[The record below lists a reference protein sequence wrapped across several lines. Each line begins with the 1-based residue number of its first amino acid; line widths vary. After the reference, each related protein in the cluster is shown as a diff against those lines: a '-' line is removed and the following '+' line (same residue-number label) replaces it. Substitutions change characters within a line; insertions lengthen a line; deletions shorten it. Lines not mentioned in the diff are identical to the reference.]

1 MPPSAAKVVL
11 TILQCMQYFV
21 RTAYGI
27 SSEAFSNLINHIL
40 GVIQGSGH
48 AGAGWA
54 LTSSVMLDEMEMT
67 TGAMFHSP

>member
-1 MPPSAAKVVL
+1 LTTSLVL
-11 TILQCMQYFV
+11 F
-21 RTAYGI
+21 
-27 SSEAFSNLINHIL
+27 NHIL

-67 TGAMFHSP
+67 PGATFHSP